1 MQNSESFIMT
11 NMLPQYHELNAGP
24 WELLESFER
33 SLALTNRKEVYIV
46 SGGIFDAAPPKIGP
60 GVAVPKS
67 CFKIIVALDAGQ
79 GPCDVTLTTPIYA
92 VIMPNATTT
101 SGTPWGD
108 YTTSIDAI
116 ETATGYDFLSN
127 VPLNIQTA
135 IESRI
140 TKAPSD

>member
-1 MQNSESFIMT
+1 
-11 NMLPQYHELNAGP
+11 
-24 WELLESFER
+24 
-33 SLALTNRKEVYIV
+33 
-46 SGGIFDAAPPKIGP
+46 
-60 GVAVPKS
+60 
-67 CFKIIVALDAGQ
+67 
-79 GPCDVTLTTPIYA
+79 
-92 VIMPNATTT
+92 MPNATTT

-108 YTTSIDAI
+108 YATSIDAI